1 MTKKVIVVTGAN
13 NGIGFYM
20 TKALLE
26 DGYCVVVLDI
36 SDENLIPVKTI
47 YPEQLLVFD
56 CDVTDSARVNDTVSS
71 VIEKWGHVDVLVNN
85 ACLAI
90 FKPFE
95 QKPLEETRR
104 EFEVNYFGY
113 VNTIAAVLPYM
124 KSKGKGIIH
133 NVSSGVGI
141 SGFPGIYGYAS
152 TKGAIESLTRTL
164 ALEFEKY
171 GICVNLMHP
180 PLTNTKSASPLGIP
194 VQAMDDPARVGRNL
208 AKQILSTKSVIASDF
223 RTAVYLFFVY
233 RYPLVLGRLFAKLTE
248 SSRSQEA

>member
-1 MTKKVIVVTGAN
+1 MTKNVIVVTGAN
-13 NGIGFYM
+13 NGIGFHM
-20 TKALLE
+20 TKTLLE

-36 SDENLIPVKTI
+36 SDENLIPVKTT

-71 VIEKWGHVDVLVNN
+71 VIEKWGYVDVLVNN

-124 KSKGKGIIH
+124 KSKGKGIILTLLDCTDVLSLH
-133 NVSSGVGI
+133 SIRMYRGRKSGG
-141 SGFPGIYGYAS
+141 
-152 TKGAIESLTRTL
+152 
-164 ALEFEKY
+164 
-171 GICVNLMHP
+171 
-180 PLTNTKSASPLGIP
+180 
-194 VQAMDDPARVGRNL
+194 
-208 AKQILSTKSVIASDF
+208 
-223 RTAVYLFFVY
+223 
-233 RYPLVLGRLFAKLTE
+233 
-248 SSRSQEA
+248 

>member
-1 MTKKVIVVTGAN
+1 MRNVVIVTGGN

-20 TKALLE
+20 TKTLLE
-26 DGYCVVVLDI
+26 DGYCVAALDI
-36 SDENLIPVKTI
+36 SDENLVPLQSIFS
-47 YPEQLLVFD
+47 ERLLIFN
-56 CDVTDSARVNDTVSS
+56 CDVTDPVGVKETISLIA
-71 VIEKWGHVDVLVNN
+71 EKWEQVDVLVNN

-95 QKPLEETRR
+95 QKTIEETRR

-113 VNTIAAVLPYM
+113 LNTITAVLPYM
-124 KSKGKGIIH
+124 QAKGKGIIH

-141 SGFPGIYGYAS
+141 TGFPGIYGYAS

-194 VQAMDDPARVGRNL
+194 AQAMDDPLRVGRNL
-208 AKQILSTKSVIASDF
+208 AKQILATKSVIAADF
-223 RTAVYLFFVY
+223 RTAIYLFMAY
-233 RYPLVLGRLFAKLTE
+233 RYPLVLGRLFAKLAE
-248 SSRSQEA
+248 SSKNKKV